1 MDRRP
6 WRLLAPGQQYLTRRS
21 SRRAENGARLSHCIG
36 PQLNSSHSLEGH
48 YAMDTAIISALSA
61 VLGSLVG
68 GSATIATAW
77 VTQKTQSRR
86 ELVGAEIRKREL
98 LYTEFIAECSRLAI
112 DAFGHTLER
121 PETVLP
127 SYALLNRIRLTSS
140 DAVLAAA
147 EQTIKNIAEQYFAP
161 QHVGGRNA

>member
-1 MDRRP
+1 
-6 WRLLAPGQQYLTRRS
+6 
-21 SRRAENGARLSHCIG
+21 
-36 PQLNSSHSLEGH
+36 
-48 YAMDTAIISALSA
+48 MDTAIISALSA

-161 QHVGGRNA
+161 NMSVEEMRDLVRSDREDPLRVFSETCREELKALRRAA

>member
-1 MDRRP
+1 
-6 WRLLAPGQQYLTRRS
+6 
-21 SRRAENGARLSHCIG
+21 
-36 PQLNSSHSLEGH
+36 
-48 YAMDTAIISALSA
+48 MDTAIISALSA

-77 VTQKTQSRR
+77 ITQKTQSRR

-112 DAFGHTLER
+112 DAFEHTLEH

-127 SYALLNRIRLTSS
+127 AYALLNRIRLTSS

-147 EQTIKNIAEQYFAP
+147 EQTVKNIAEQYFAP
-161 QHVGGRNA
+161 NMSVEDMRDSRVRTASIPFGCSATPAGKN

>member
-1 MDRRP
+1 
-6 WRLLAPGQQYLTRRS
+6 
-21 SRRAENGARLSHCIG
+21 
-36 PQLNSSHSLEGH
+36 
-48 YAMDTAIISALSA
+48 MDTAIISALSA

-127 SYALLNRIRLTSS
+127 AYALLNRIRLTSS
-140 DAVLAAA
+140 GAVLAAA

-161 QHVGGRNA
+161 NMSVEDMRELALSNREDPLRVFSETCREELKALLRTA